1 MLSNRMSSPRARKP
15 RLGMSVVSLLLV
27 TASAIATCASFVKA
41 SPDSPGDM
49 PSHTLSG
56 AQGTFDDVETVV
68 LTLRPQGI
76 TPRRVVRR
84 EGRFLLSVDNRTDV
98 EKFALRLEQADG
110 TSLRVI
116 EIPPTAIDWSEAL
129 DLAPGEYR
137 LVEVDHPDWECFIE
151 IKAKP

>member
-1 MLSNRMSSPRARKP
+1 MVENDELRE
-15 RLGMSVVSLLLV
+15 V
-27 TASAIATCASFVKA
+27 T
-41 SPDSPGDM
+41 
-49 PSHTLSG
+49 
-56 AQGTFDDVETVV
+56 

-98 EKFALRLEQADG
+98 EKLVLRLEQSDG

-116 EIPPTAIDWSEAL
+116 EVHPTAIDWSEAL

-137 LVEVDHPDWECFIE
+137 LVEAEHPDWECFIE
-151 IKAKP
+151 IKAKA